1 MSEEI
6 EFDVN
11 LLYLQNL
18 LFSLDNFHFDKDV
31 IVLLNELSSL
41 VNKKI
46 FLDKQL
52 TILGIYFM
60 IKMRDGFKSRRYLS
74 RFNVRVYSTEP
85 PEEVPL
91 VPRFFY
97 VL

>member
-18 LFSLDNFHFDKDV
+18 LFSLDNFRFDKDI

-46 FLDKQL
+46 FSSCKYPSLDIKDVKYK
-52 TILGIYFM
+52 IYLE
-60 IKMRDGFKSRRYLS
+60 Y
-74 RFNVRVYSTEP
+74 N
-85 PEEVPL
+85 
-91 VPRFFY
+91 
-97 VL
+97 

>member
-18 LFSLDNFHFDKDV
+18 LFSLDNFRFDKDI

-46 FLDKQL
+46 FSSCKYQ
-52 TILGIYFM
+52 
-60 IKMRDGFKSRRYLS
+60 
-74 RFNVRVYSTEP
+74 V
-85 PEEVPL
+85 
-91 VPRFFY
+91 
-97 VL
+97 